1 MIYLDHAA
9 TTFVSPE
16 IIDIIKDDLAE
27 YWGNASTTYGL
38 GRKSKNLIEESRAK
52 IAHVIG
58 AFPEE
63 IYFTSGSSEGNAWAL
78 AQKSKCLCSPYEH
91 HNITEN
97 PKSIIIDKNYLI
109 DAVKVTEKSEE
120 LGFLWGDYSGFLLS
134 WMYVNNETGEIFN
147 PREHMDLAHRLN
159 MYYHCDMTQAL
170 GNVPIDIRHM
180 ADIATFSGHKVH
192 SPKGVGFI
200 YFSKDTFPVE
210 KIKPLIYG
218 GDQESNRRAGTENIP
233 YIHALALAVDSAV
246 AHQKEKDLIC
256 KKMKRAFLE
265 ELGKLF
271 GADDYMVVSPAN
283 SINSTVCIC
292 FHNVEG
298 EILQSM
304 LDEKNIY
311 VGTGSA
317 CNTGDMNASAVLE
330 AMNIPE
336 DYIRGEIRISMNE
349 NQNKVEDLIET
360 ARALH
365 ECYEMVRS

>member
-9 TTFVSPE
+9 TTFVLPE
-16 IIDIIKDDLAE
+16 IIDIINDDLKK
-27 YWGNASTTYGL
+27 YWGNASTAYSFG
-38 GRKSKNLIEESRAK
+38 KDSKTLIEQCREK
-52 IAHVIG
+52 IASVMG
-58 AFPEE
+58 VTPEE

-97 PKSIIIDKNYLI
+97 PKSIIIDKKYLN
-109 DAVKVTEKSEE
+109 DAIRVAEKNEE
-120 LGFLWGDYSGFLLS
+120 LGFLMGDYSGFLLS

-147 PREHMDLAHRLN
+147 PNEFMSLAHRLN

-170 GNVPIDIRHM
+170 GNVPIDVKHM

-200 YFSKDTFPVE
+200 YFSKEAFPVE

-246 AHQKEKDLIC
+246 AHQQEKDLAC
-256 KKMKRAFLE
+256 KKMKRVFLE

-271 GADDYMVVSPAN
+271 DPDDYMIASPAN
-283 SINSTVCIC
+283 SINSTICVC
-292 FHNVEG
+292 FHGVEG

-304 LDEKNIY
+304 LDEQGVC

-330 AMNIPE
+330 AMNIPAE
-336 DYIRGEIRISMNE
+336 YIRGEIRISMNE
-349 NQNKVEDLIET
+349 TQNTVEDLIEV
-360 ARALH
+360 AKALH
-365 ECYEMVRS
+365 KCYKMVRS